1 MDEATNVKATWL
13 RAFARGSANSTL
25 VGPIE
30 IANLLPHRDRQLL
43 QTATALLPR
52 RSLPK
57 QALLN

>member
-30 IANLLPHRDRQLL
+30 VANLL
-43 QTATALLPR
+43 ATVIGSFSEP
-52 RSLPK
+52 
-57 QALLN
+57 

>member
-30 IANLLPHRDRQLL
+30 VANLLPTVIGSFSKPR
-43 QTATALLPR
+43 LPCCPGVLCQSR
-52 RSLPK
+52 HC
-57 QALLN
+57 